1 VWKAGVLDSIK
12 QENYALDRLYQRDPL
27 KAGVDQNPNFTLLSI
42 DYEQHSTFNLY
53 LFESL
58 GIKNDK
64 SGQRLILLMLLTKTL
79 MVKWQKRFEYSET
92 NHLYSQDESLLSL
105 DRNCESGAFRVEFE
119 IHQLLLVLD
128 WSNSSYSK
136 KKVLGLLSDLFK
148 ESLGNEILLEHLLMS
163 LKGVLAKSVK

>member
-1 VWKAGVLDSIK
+1 
-12 QENYALDRLYQRDPL
+12 
-27 KAGVDQNPNFTLLSI
+27 
-42 DYEQHSTFNLY
+42 
-53 LFESL
+53 L